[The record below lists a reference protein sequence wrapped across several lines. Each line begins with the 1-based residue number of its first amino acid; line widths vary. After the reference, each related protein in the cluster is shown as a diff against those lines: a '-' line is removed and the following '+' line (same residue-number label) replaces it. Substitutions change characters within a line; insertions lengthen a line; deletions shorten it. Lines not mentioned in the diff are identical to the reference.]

1 MALNPP
7 TDDAAPRTAVVR
19 AELHSVRSDWRS
31 SMVGLDHSS
40 IMAVELIAAFLTWG
54 GIGWLV
60 DAWLGT
66 APWGLLI
73 GSLIGM
79 AAGLYLIYLRASRM
93 EGYDRLAPRSGGG
106 PDDR

>member
-1 MALNPP
+1 
-7 TDDAAPRTAVVR
+7 
-19 AELHSVRSDWRS
+19 
-31 SMVGLDHSS
+31 MVGLDQSS
-40 IMAVELIAAFLTWG
+40 IMAVELMAAFLTWG

-73 GSLIGM
+73 GALVGM

-93 EGYDRLAPRSGGG
+93 EGYDRLAPQAEAGADER
-106 PDDR
+106 